1 MDGSAPES
9 PLADTA
15 DVLRA
20 LADPTRLAIAA
31 TLARETASLCVCH
44 IEARFALS
52 QPTISHHLRAL
63 RAARLVTTERR
74 GTWIYY
80 ALDRARVDA
89 VPGLATLLESVSTS
103 SARDAKACCP

>member
-1 MDGSAPES
+1 MDLATR

-15 DVLRA
+15 EVLRA

-31 TLARETASLCVCH
+31 TLARETSALCVCH

-63 RAARLVTTERR
+63 RLARIVTTERR

-89 VPGLATLLESVSTS
+89 VPGLSALLASVVTTT
-103 SARDAKACCP
+103 ARDAKACCT